1 MPIGCQEFIAIPL
14 SWLEISTHCPILDD
28 PSSLFSLN
36 WPHFDLISN
45 PLWRINTMEMI
56 YKYNGKGNGTHGGPP
71 RFMGFEKM
79 RTRWEWTWWAMKIE
93 YSPTKNHFDD
103 PSSIF
108 LVMPQIRMYTFPPKL
123 RQLHCRK
130 LGKLGKRGKF
140 ARTIYRNWKNSGFGQ
155 KRFYSLN
162 TTFGSFVSLF
172 YVQQELCS
180 RKFRRSWYQNKN
192 RWTKCSES
200 EHIKLYSNILNL
212 IKPIIRSKHFAC
224 RFLIRETLGKPNGLF
239 STDQD
244 FRLAAGC
251 GPSGWWTFVWMYHL
265 KRIFG
270 IENVFLE
277 ISVCK
282 SRSKGTF
289 CSILWFLRFKIGFSI
304 YIIW

>member
-1 MPIGCQEFIAIPL
+1 M
-14 SWLEISTHCPILDD
+14 THRHYSVSIDPILT
-28 PSSLFSLN
+28 SFRT
-36 WPHFDLISN
+36 HY
-45 PLWRINTMEMI
+45 EG
-56 YKYNGKGNGTHGGPP
+56 YKYNGKGNSTHGGPP
-71 RFMGFEKM
+71 RFMGYEKM

-130 LGKLGKRGKF
+130 LGKLGKRGKLT
-140 ARTIYRNWKNSGFGQ
+140 RTLEYRNWENSGFGQ

-212 IKPIIRSKHFAC
+212 IKRIIRSKQFAC

-239 STDQD
+239 EIRNQRTKIFDSPPVVDRAVG
-244 FRLAAGC
+244 RLLFEC
-251 GPSGWWTFVWMYHL
+251 
-265 KRIFG
+265 
-270 IENVFLE
+270 
-277 ISVCK
+277 
-282 SRSKGTF
+282 
-289 CSILWFLRFKIGFSI
+289 
-304 YIIW
+304 II